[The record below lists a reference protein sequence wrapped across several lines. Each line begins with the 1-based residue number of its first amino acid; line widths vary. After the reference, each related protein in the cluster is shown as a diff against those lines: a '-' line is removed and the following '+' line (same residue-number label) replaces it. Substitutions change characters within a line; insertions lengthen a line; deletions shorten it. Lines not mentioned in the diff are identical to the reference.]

1 MVAVVVPFKGC
12 QPRGGGNTAPRPC
25 RHVMTAQK
33 VWQKV
38 WQKSSPA
45 YHVHRPRARCV
56 STAAGVMIRLGG
68 AQTRRVVQACSVR
81 RLRCGLRASN
91 RWPLPPEHCAQA
103 KPVNSNQ
110 SAPATAQGQQ
120 PGSACPYSTGQ
131 CSTARAARSGQPG
144 AESYHRF
151 GVYFGIFE
159 HAGCNP
165 EPRRQAATG
174 FG

>member
-81 RLRCGLRASN
+81 WLRCGLRASN

-103 KPVNSNQ
+103 KPVSSNQ
-110 SAPATAQGQQ
+110 CSPRHRARPAA
-120 PGSACPYSTGQ
+120 GQ
-131 CSTARAARSGQPG
+131 CLPVQHRPVQHSQSRQIRPARGRIISPFW
-144 AESYHRF
+144 SLFWHF
-151 GVYFGIFE
+151 
-159 HAGCNP
+159 
-165 EPRRQAATG
+165 
-174 FG
+174 

>member
-68 AQTRRVVQACSVR
+68 AQTRRVAQACSVR
-81 RLRCGLRASN
+81 WLRCGLRASN

-103 KPVNSNQ
+103 KPVSSNQ
-110 SAPATAQGQQ
+110 CSPRHRARPAA
-120 PGSACPYSTGQ
+120 GQ
-131 CSTARAARSGQPG
+131 CLPVQHRPVQHNQSRQIRPG
-144 AESYHRF
+144 RGRIISPFWSLFWHF
-151 GVYFGIFE
+151 
-159 HAGCNP
+159 
-165 EPRRQAATG
+165 
-174 FG
+174 